1 MANQTSH
8 ILITFNGLL
17 YRTFFSLPTFS
28 SLISH
33 FQCIISAT
41 YIFSLYQTDF
51 VKATWLLGY
60 WNIFFLLCYSYP
72 TIMYREYIKLCN
84 NTFIFV
90 FAHFIIVKK
99 KKWIQHEHLF
109 SPLIV
114 QFNGFFSLSL
124 TRLPDFNEQLSWPHF
139 SADCKILGKITS
151 HFHSSLAG
159 FIWSVAMCANFARY
173 RFTDMGLVQLYKDIL
188 NWNLVF
194 VAIKIEINV
203 WRYFEYWIC

>member
-99 KKWIQHEHLF
+99 KEVNSARALIFSFNRTIQW
-109 SPLIV
+109 V
-114 QFNGFFSLSL
+114 FFSLLLDYRISM
-124 TRLPDFNEQLSWPHF
+124 N
-139 SADCKILGKITS
+139 
-151 HFHSSLAG
+151 
-159 FIWSVAMCANFARY
+159 NFLDRIFPQIAKY
-173 RFTDMGLVQLYKDIL
+173 
-188 NWNLVF
+188 
-194 VAIKIEINV
+194 
-203 WRYFEYWIC
+203 